1 MSLSSAKAKLDAQG
15 GDPVTGYIS
24 KTDHQESYDELVDDT
39 ALTGATTAEALDVT
53 GALTAGTIASDATV
67 AGTGLAGGLLS
78 SANPIINGVAAPG
91 TSAIPSRQDHV
102 HAIDTTRAPLA
113 SPTFTGTVTI
123 PSGLVLGTV
132 THTEGTG
139 SPQSVV
145 TAPVGSTYIDTAA
158 TTGAIKWVKASG
170 TGNTGWVVEYGDTG
184 SRDISS
190 VLTAD
195 ADRTLASTILLRRTG
210 NRVVLIGQWRETTT
224 TPNNRA
230 FYSLPVG
237 FRPSHT
243 LYQYVPYDAAVTSA
257 YRNIRVPANGN
268 ITYGGPTSGGSNFE
282 YHVQWTTPDAWPSSL
297 PGSAA

>member
-158 TTGAIKWVKASG
+158 TTGAVAWRKDSG
-170 TGNTGWVVEYGDTG
+170 TGSSGWVVEYGDTG
-184 SRDISS
+184 NRNLVAEALSNGW
-190 VLTAD
+190 T
-195 ADRTLASTILLRRTG
+195 ASTFRLRRVGSTVTITLYLDG
-210 NRVVLIGQWRETTT
+210 AAASNAAVYT
-224 TPNNRA
+224 
-230 FYSLPVG
+230 LPSG
-237 FRPSHT
+237 FRP
-243 LYQYVPYDAAVTSA
+243 PSA
-257 YRNIRVPANGN
+257 YITVTPYGVSADSTRVVELAPAGG
-268 ITYGGPTSGGSNFE
+268 ITVYNYGTAYTHYWSATWQTADP
-282 YHVQWTTPDAWPSSL
+282 WPSSL